1 MVVLVNTSQEPN
13 LIDFY
18 NLKDA
23 DMHSYV
29 ASKVFKELEG
39 LGLDEIKTN
48 HKEERSLAKQ
58 GGFSIV
64 FGGTGFTVARNL
76 NIPLEKGIE
85 FETGYFEAF
94 PELKAFFDTMLELT
108 LTNGYI
114 TLDFK
119 TNSQL
124 NILGVDKL
132 KESLKY
138 YSFDNKAFWNTYKEE
153 KKKNSKEFLKLKDQV
168 SKYFKLISKIKRNS
182 QNYII
187 QGSSASIMKIAMILF
202 YNWLIKED
210 LLFKVLISNVVHDK
224 ICRG

>member
-1 MVVLVNTSQEPN
+1 MATGRLSSGNKKDGTSNFQNIPNNEVTRRCFTNQYPDTELVNVDFSGMEMVVLVNTSQEPN
-13 LIDFY
+13 LIAFY

-48 HKEERSLAKQ
+48 HKERRSLAKQ

-119 TNSQL
+119 TSQL

-138 YSFDNKAFWNTYKEE
+138 YSFDNKVFWNTYKEE

-168 SKYFKLISKIKRNS
+168 SKYFKLIK
-182 QNYII
+182 
-187 QGSSASIMKIAMILF
+187 
-202 YNWLIKED
+202 
-210 LLFKVLISNVVHDK
+210 
-224 ICRG
+224 